1 MDVHTQIEDDE
12 FNIPENEYI
21 QSHPVLQLKPEI
33 YNVLPKDIEKH
44 NIIINPNPNIS
55 QQLYLFNDL
64 RIIEY
69 PYEIKRLFTEDIVL
83 NNSEY
88 VVIVNINTFNSEY
101 RYYLNNLNNL
111 KKEYVIPYINKVE
124 ITYLTNYGRIIRKIY
139 NLFLATETRI
149 RGIITVKGYNNPN
162 YDYWKIKVQDGKL
175 YKIINYSGEIESGFP
190 KPLDELKL
198 PLLTYKMPKLFLDVL
213 QAFRRGSTENMQEC
227 CRKYL
232 YATRKTKDERQH
244 YLDYNKEIRTR
255 DEIIKS
261 QEYELEV
268 KTDLIISQGMEIT
281 KLKLEM
287 MKIRDTISKLI

>member
-1 MDVHTQIEDDE
+1 MDVYKQSEDDE
-12 FNIPENEYI
+12 FNVPENEYI
-21 QSHPVLQLKPEI
+21 QSHPVLQLKLEI
-33 YNVLPKDIEKH
+33 YNVSPKDIEKH

-64 RIIEY
+64 QIIEY
-69 PYEIKRLFTEDIVL
+69 PYEIKRLFTEDIVV

-101 RYYLNNLNNL
+101 HYYFNNLNNL
-111 KKEYVIPYINKVE
+111 NKERVVPYINKVE

-139 NLFLATETRI
+139 NLFLATETI
-149 RGIITVKGYNNPN
+149 RGIITIRGYNNPN

-175 YKIINYSGEIESGFP
+175 YKIINYSGEIEPGFP
-190 KPLDELKL
+190 KLLDELKL

-213 QAFRRGSTENMQEC
+213 QAFRRGSTDEMQEC

-232 YATRKTKDERQH
+232 YATRKTEDERKN

-268 KTDLIISQGMEIT
+268 KTNLIISQGLEIT
-281 KLKLEM
+281 KLKDEM
-287 MKIRDTISKLI
+287 MKIKDIISKL

>member
-33 YNVLPKDIEKH
+33 YSVLPKDIEKH

-55 QQLYLFNDL
+55 QQLYLFSDL
-64 RIIEY
+64 QKIIEY
-69 PYEIKRLFTEDIVL
+69 PYEDKRLFREDIVL

-101 RYYLNNLNNL
+101 RYYMNNL
-111 KKEYVIPYINKVE
+111 KKENVVPYINKFE

-139 NLFLATETRI
+139 NLFLVTKTNTRGITI
-149 RGIITVKGYNNPN
+149 RGYNHP
-162 YDYWKIKVQDGKL
+162 DYWKIEVRDNKL
-175 YKIINYSGEIESGFP
+175 YKIINYSSEIEPGFP

-198 PLLTYKMPKLFLDVL
+198 PLLTYKMPKLFLEVL
-213 QAFRRGSTENMQEC
+213 QAFRRGSTDEMQEC

-232 YATRKTKDERQH
+232 YATRKTEDERQH
-244 YLDYNKEIRTR
+244 YLDYDKEIRKR
-255 DEIIKS
+255 DKIIKS

-268 KTDLIISQGMEIT
+268 KTDFIISQGMEIT
-281 KLKLEM
+281 KLKSEM
-287 MKIRDTISKLI
+287 MKIRNIISKLI